1 MNTTKTVVPLAA
13 PAAAIETARE
23 RREWRHDDGQRK
35 PEDEV
40 IPREDARAIVYGLDP
55 SRLVRLAY
63 RAASRSSGLASP
75 GTEEEVAGAPEVS
88 PFRVSAVVLNLED
101 GTLRVRCWHET
112 DPVEMPPNLVALAW
126 ADTALVE
133 EIGRRYGEGCLLPPS
148 EEVLEESVARAA
160 ADGIGV
166 SWEMFEA
173 QLRLAYD
180 FDPDDFDAG
189 FDASDR
195 SSWGER

>member
-1 MNTTKTVVPLAA
+1 M
-13 PAAAIETARE
+13 
-23 RREWRHDDGQRK
+23 
-35 PEDEV
+35 
-40 IPREDARAIVYGLDP
+40 YGLDP

-63 RAASRSSGLASP
+63 RAASRSSSGLASSGNP
-75 GTEEEVAGAPEVS
+75 LSGAEEEAAGAPEES
-88 PFRVSAVVLNLED
+88 PFRVSAVVLDLED
-101 GTLRVRCWHET
+101 GTLRVRCWHEA

-133 EIGRRYGEGCLLPPS
+133 EIVRRYGEGCALPPS
-148 EEVLEESVARAA
+148 AEVLEESVARAAA

-180 FDPDDFDAG
+180 FDPEYDRGDFPEAG
-189 FDASDR
+189 GKEPSGGGR
-195 SSWGER
+195 